1 MWKLARLKVC
11 PIDLIWRISD
21 HTFSELGS
29 PVQIEL
35 ELRAF
40 RTVDPVTRGYRL
52 AAMVRSASPM

>member
-52 AAMVRSASPM
+52 ARNGAKCVPM